1 MNLVEAFYTDFLL
14 SFYALDVAVFQLC
27 LLKICLPVHFIRA
40 HRLPTVQNDPLK
52 HPMRNG
58 AQVQAEIRASIYL
71 RGLDF
76 WRKCSRYNAAALLEL
91 DL

>member
-1 MNLVEAFYTDFLL
+1 MNLVEACYTDFLL

-52 HPMRNG
+52 HPMG
-58 AQVQAEIRASIYL
+58 
-71 RGLDF
+71 
-76 WRKCSRYNAAALLEL
+76 
-91 DL
+91 